1 MAAKSILTSPAR
13 KAVTATVQRV
23 GRLQKVSADDA
34 NAASA
39 DLRITLTGGT
49 AGTQTQAEFVVALNI
64 RVGREGTAQLTDE
77 TAGSPPVSARK
88 SGNKYVFGPV
98 QFTEPGP
105 TARRVIRITNLRG
118 NANQLGVSSTL
129 VPTQIVANISISTP
143 DAISLVDATQTVAVV
158 DHTSRARAR

>member
-1 MAAKSILTSPAR
+1 MAAKSISTSPVR
-13 KAVTATVQRV
+13 KPVTGTVQRV
-23 GRLQKVSADDA
+23 GRLQKVSVDDA
-34 NAASA
+34 NTASA

-49 AGTQTQAEFVVALNI
+49 AGTRTQAEFVVTLNT
-64 RVGREGTAQLTDE
+64 RVGNEGTAQLIDE

-98 QFTEPGP
+98 QFEEPGP
-105 TARRVIRITNLRG
+105 MAHRVIRITNLRG